1 MKKER
6 RKFSSKFKAQVAIDA
21 LKEQLTLQQLASKH
35 DVHPSQ
41 ITAWKKEFLENSAL
55 VFESQRQEKIDD
67 SKEQELYAKI
77 GELQMQNEF
86 LKKVL
91 GK

>member
-1 MKKER
+1 MKKGR

-21 LKEQLTLQQLASKH
+21 LKEQMTLQQLASKH

-41 ITAWKKEFLENSAL
+41 ITSWKKEFLENATL
-55 VFESQRQEKIDD
+55 VFDSQRQDKVDA
-67 SKEQELYAKI
+67 SKEDELYAKI
-77 GELQMQNEF
+77 GRLQTEVEF